1 MNSETESKSVG
12 EPKVADALPRGKPSP
27 RPLEDCWTELLAP
40 IAAKNASRRFT
51 QHSDTVTRS
60 MRITACFLARQKLK
74 PHRRPPVGKLKG
86 IAENLDAR
94 KGTTEPVTVYLIEK
108 GVPNEVRIVLEYRI
122 ENRALQ
128 HLGPVSPEGPG

>member
-1 MNSETESKSVG
+1 MHYLGQAKPHARGLLDGIACAHCGKKRKQALYATQRYLNSF
-12 EPKVADALPRGKPSP
+12 DAKYL
-27 RPLEDCWTELLAP
+27 
-40 IAAKNASRRFT
+40 
-51 QHSDTVTRS
+51 
-60 MRITACFLARQKLK
+60 ACFLARQKLK

-128 HLGPVSPEGPG
+128 HLGTCQP